1 MLMKLIQKHKK
12 IKRKKEAPKKRNNEA
27 RKENR
32 KQVIIFINYES
43 TKIAEASRTEAPK
56 PKLAVRDS
64 SNDSIFET
72 WYTGSITKEKA
83 TLKKSK
89 TEETPEVKIFN
100 GLYPSLRIKDE
111 PKLKVI
117 DPWTI
122 DEII

>member
-56 PKLAVRDS
+56 PKLAVRVHQTTVFLRHD
-64 SNDSIFET
+64 
-72 WYTGSITKEKA
+72 
-83 TLKKSK
+83 TLVQLLRKK
-89 TEETPEVKIFN
+89 
-100 GLYPSLRIKDE
+100 LH
-111 PKLKVI
+111 
-117 DPWTI
+117 
-122 DEII
+122 